1 MNKFLQKV
9 YDTGLIPEQ
18 ADPSEFGNAP
28 EETSPDVTE
37 APEEVITP
45 LSPEAEV
52 MYIRLLKK
60 AMVMKLDPEDLD
72 SVTGLDD
79 VNETNAKDVFSKI
92 LQTMKS
98 YSTEI
103 DIDV

>member
-1 MNKFLQKV
+1 MKFLKKI
-9 YDTGLIPEQ
+9 YDLDLINE
-18 ADPSEFGNAP
+18 ADEAP
-28 EETSPDVTE
+28 PPPGMEAEEPAE
-37 APEEVITP
+37 ATTPEEVTTP

-72 SVTGLDD
+72 AVVSLAD
-79 VNETNAKDVFSKI
+79 VNESNAKSVFADI
-92 LQTMKS
+92 LRVIKS

>member
-1 MNKFLQKV
+1 
-9 YDTGLIPEQ
+9 
-18 ADPSEFGNAP
+18 
-28 EETSPDVTE
+28 
-37 APEEVITP
+37 
-45 LSPEAEV
+45 

-72 SVTGLDD
+72 AVVGLADI
-79 VNETNAKDVFSKI
+79 NESNAKAVFADI
-92 LQTMKS
+92 LKVIKS

>member
-1 MNKFLQKV
+1 MKFLKKV
-9 YDTGLIPEQ
+9 YDLNLINE
-18 ADPSEFGNAP
+18 ADEAP
-28 EETSPDVTE
+28 PPPGMEAEEPAEAT
-37 APEEVITP
+37 APEEVTTP

-72 SVTGLDD
+72 AVVGLAD
-79 VNETNAKDVFSKI
+79 VNESNAKSVFADI
-92 LQTMKS
+92 LKVIKS

>member
-1 MNKFLQKV
+1 MKFLKRI
-9 YDTGLIPEQ
+9 YDLNLINE
-18 ADPSEFGNAP
+18 ADEAPPPPDMEAEEPSEAGA
-28 EETSPDVTE
+28 
-37 APEEVITP
+37 AEEVTTR

-72 SVTGLDD
+72 AVVGLADI
-79 VNETNAKDVFSKI
+79 NESNAKAVFADI
-92 LQTMKS
+92 LRVIKS

>member
-1 MNKFLQKV
+1 MKNFLQKV
-9 YDTGLIPEQ
+9 YDTGLLPEQ
-18 ADPSEFGNAP
+18 ADPSEFGNVP
-28 EETSPDVTE
+28 EPTSAEPTE
-37 APEEVITP
+37 EITTT

-72 SVTGLDD
+72 DVADLAD
-79 VNETNAKDVFSKI
+79 VNEMNAKDVFSKI

>member
-1 MNKFLQKV
+1 
-9 YDTGLIPEQ
+9 
-18 ADPSEFGNAP
+18 
-28 EETSPDVTE
+28 
-37 APEEVITP
+37 
-45 LSPEAEV
+45 
-52 MYIRLLKK
+52 
-60 AMVMKLDPEDLD
+60 MKLDPEDLD
-72 SVTGLDD
+72 SVTGLAD

>member
-18 ADPSEFGNAP
+18 ANPSEFGNVPDAP
-28 EETSPDVTE
+28 DPTAAE
-37 APEEVITP
+37 APEEITTT

-60 AMVMKLDPEDLD
+60 AMVMKLDPEDID
-72 SVTGLDD
+72 SVVDLAD
-79 VNETNAKDVFSKI
+79 VNETNAKDIFSKI

>member
-1 MNKFLQKV
+1 MKFLKRI
-9 YDTGLIPEQ
+9 YDLNLINE
-18 ADPSEFGNAP
+18 ADEAP
-28 EETSPDVTE
+28 PPPGMEAEEPGAAE
-37 APEEVITP
+37 APEEVTTP

-72 SVTGLDD
+72 AVVGLADI
-79 VNETNAKDVFSKI
+79 NESNAKAVFADI
-92 LQTMKS
+92 LRVIKS

>member
-1 MNKFLQKV
+1 MKFLKKI
-9 YDTGLIPEQ
+9 YDLDLINEV
-18 ADPSEFGNAP
+18 DEAP
-28 EETSPDVTE
+28 PPPGTE
-37 APEEVITP
+37 AEAGAPEEVTTP

-72 SVTGLDD
+72 SVTGLAD

>member
-1 MNKFLQKV
+1 MKFLKKI
-9 YDTGLIPEQ
+9 YDLDLINE
-18 ADPSEFGNAP
+18 ADEAP
-28 EETSPDVTE
+28 PPPGAEADAEAG
-37 APEEVITP
+37 APEEVTTP

-60 AMVMKLDPEDLD
+60 AVVMKLDPEDLD
-72 SVTGLDD
+72 DIVSLPD
-79 VNETNAKDVFSKI
+79 VNESNAKTVFADI
-92 LQTMKS
+92 LRVIKS

>member
-1 MNKFLQKV
+1 MKFLKKI
-9 YDTGLIPEQ
+9 YDLNLINE
-18 ADPSEFGNAP
+18 AYEAP
-28 EETSPDVTE
+28 PPPGMEAEEPAAAE
-37 APEEVITP
+37 APEEVTTP

-72 SVTGLDD
+72 AVVGLADI
-79 VNETNAKDVFSKI
+79 NESNAKAVFADI
-92 LQTMKS
+92 LRVIKS
-98 YSTEI
+98 YSSEI

>member
-1 MNKFLQKV
+1 MKFLKKI
-9 YDTGLIPEQ
+9 YDLDLINE
-18 ADPSEFGNAP
+18 ADEAP
-28 EETSPDVTE
+28 PPPGMEAEEPTAAES
-37 APEEVITP
+37 PEEVTTS

-72 SVTGLDD
+72 DIVSLPD
-79 VNETNAKDVFSKI
+79 VNESNAKDVFSKI

>member
-1 MNKFLQKV
+1 MKFLKKI
-9 YDTGLIPEQ
+9 YDLNLINE
-18 ADPSEFGNAP
+18 AD
-28 EETSPDVTE
+28 E
-37 APEEVITP
+37 APPPPGMEAEEPAEEVTTP

-72 SVTGLDD
+72 AVVGLADI
-79 VNETNAKDVFSKI
+79 NESNAKAVFADI
-92 LQTMKS
+92 LRVIKS
-98 YSTEI
+98 YSSEI